1 MKMNYYQNVRTD
13 MLSLIGESRGLKVL
27 EIGAAEGNTLLY
39 LKDKGIASHVSGIE
53 LVSIP
58 NSNQSHE
65 NIDSFAIANI
75 ETDEVSIDSD
85 FDLIICGDVLEH
97 LINPWKTLNFLKDH
111 LKPGGQIIYSLPNI
125 RYIGALI
132 KIFILGSF
140 KYEEHGIFDRTHL
153 RFFCK
158 KDAIELSSDCGLTPK
173 VVKSDLDLPAQLGAS
188 KFSKKKILNLLTLG
202 LLKNFLTYQTI
213 VLSEKA

>member
-1 MKMNYYQNVRTD
+1 MEYYQNVRTD
-13 MLSLIGESRGLKVL
+13 MLSLIEDKKNLKVL

-39 LKDKGIASHVSGIE
+39 LKEKGIASYVSGIE

-58 NSNQSHE
+58 NSNQNSDK
-65 NIDSFAIANI
+65 IDSFAIANI
-75 ETDEVSIDSD
+75 ETDKVELEKDY
-85 FDLIICGDVLEH
+85 DLIICGDVLEH
-97 LINPWKTLNFLKDH
+97 LVNPWKTLRLLKDH
-111 LKPGGQIIYSLPNI
+111 LKSGGMIIYSLPNI

-132 KIFILGSF
+132 KIFLLGSF

-158 KDAIELSSDCGLTPK
+158 KDAINLSSESGLQPR

-188 KFSKKKILNLLTLG
+188 KFSKKKVLNMLTLG
-202 LLKNFLTYQTI
+202 LFKNFISYQTI

>member
-1 MKMNYYQNVRTD
+1 MEYYQNVRTD
-13 MLSLIGESRGLKVL
+13 MLSLIEDKKALKVL

-39 LKDKGIASHVSGIE
+39 LKEKGIASHVSGIE

-58 NSNQSHE
+58 NSNQNNE
-65 NIDSFAIANI
+65 KIDSFAIANI
-75 ETDEVSIDSD
+75 EKDKIELDKD
-85 FDLIICGDVLEH
+85 YDLIICGDVLEH
-97 LINPWKTLNFLKDH
+97 LVNPWKTLTLLKDH
-111 LKPGGQIIYSLPNI
+111 LKKGGTIIYSLPNI

-132 KIFILGSF
+132 KIFLLGSF
-140 KYEEHGIFDRTHL
+140 KYEEHGIFDKTHL

-158 KDAIELSSDCGLTPK
+158 KDAVELSSDCGLKPK

-188 KFSKKKILNLLTLG
+188 KYSQKKIVNMLTLG
-202 LLKNFLTYQTI
+202 LFKNFLSYQTI

>member
-1 MKMNYYQNVRTD
+1 MEYYQNVRTD
-13 MLSLIGESRGLKVL
+13 MLSLIEDKKNLKVL

-39 LKDKGIASHVSGIE
+39 LKEKGIASYVSGIE

-58 NSNQSHE
+58 NSNQNSDK
-65 NIDSFAIANI
+65 IDSFAIANI
-75 ETDEVSIDSD
+75 ETDKVELEKDY
-85 FDLIICGDVLEH
+85 DLIICGDVLEH
-97 LINPWKTLNFLKDH
+97 LVNPWKTLRLLKDH
-111 LKPGGQIIYSLPNI
+111 LKSGGMIIYSLPNI

-132 KIFILGSF
+132 KIFLLGSF

-158 KDAIELSSDCGLTPK
+158 KDAINLSSESGLQPR

-188 KFSKKKILNLLTLG
+188 KFSKKKVLNMLTLG
-202 LLKNFLTYQTI
+202 LFKNFLSYQTI